1 MKSLLKVSSRA
12 KLGLK
17 LVSALAVLKDGE
29 VLSLME
35 AARQASAS
43 RKFLEQ
49 VAGSLRKS
57 GLIKSQRGATG
68 GYCLNRPAREISIA
82 EVLDAIEG
90 PTGCE
95 NCTARRSA
103 ASLASD
109 RGIPIIERVQGQVM
123 TTLLNTTL
131 ADVVR

>member
-17 LVSALAVLKDGE
+17 LVYALALLKEGE

-35 AARQASAS
+35 AAKQASAS

-49 VAGSLRKS
+49 VAGSLRKAE
-57 GLIKSQRGATG
+57 LIKSQRGATG
-68 GYCLNRPAREISIA
+68 GYRLNRPAKAITIA

-90 PTGCE
+90 PMSRDA
-95 NCTARRSA
+95 CTARRPS
-103 ASLASD
+103 SD
-109 RGIPIIERVQGQVM
+109 CVPIIERVQGQVM